1 MGRPYRQLTLAAAL
15 SLAAL
20 AGTQAFAQAPRI
32 DIRDMQENEKQQLQG
47 AYPPGTSFRVPSER
61 EGARARR
68 DAERRAQWDRD
79 REATRARARA
89 WVDPRDRR

>member
-1 MGRPYRQLTLAAAL
+1 MDRTYRQLALAAAL
-15 SLAAL
+15 AFAAL

-47 AYPPGTSFRVPSER
+47 VYPPGTSFRVPSER
-61 EGARARR
+61 EAARARR

-79 REATRARARA
+79 REATRERARA
-89 WVDPRDRR
+89 WIDPHYRR